1 MLSIQDVGLSV
12 FSDSPKN
19 LYILGGSEYGIK
31 EKYIEI
37 LITKFGSKIEYD
49 TVSEVV
55 GLLSKHHIIPLDPHV
70 YVVRYDKTFISQANK
85 DMANRILSLSIPGT
99 LVFIYEDEKDLA
111 KLDKVFPDNTASIGA
126 IDVKHMS
133 KYLKSD
139 FPDLNEQTISYAAKH
154 STNYFQAKNICRCL
168 NLIQGK
174 VLLTEKQIISLFDLQ
189 LEYTNTDLQIAIA
202 NRNFNALMYIADHY
216 DGDLQ
221 GILYQILRV
230 LVELDKIQ
238 SSKYSNSP
246 LKDCAKKWTKADIYY
261 MFNHTYEMIK
271 ALRSGYTIEVEDLII
286 YLGALMMFKNI
297 PDTRLLK

>member
-221 GILYQILRV
+221 GIIYQILRV